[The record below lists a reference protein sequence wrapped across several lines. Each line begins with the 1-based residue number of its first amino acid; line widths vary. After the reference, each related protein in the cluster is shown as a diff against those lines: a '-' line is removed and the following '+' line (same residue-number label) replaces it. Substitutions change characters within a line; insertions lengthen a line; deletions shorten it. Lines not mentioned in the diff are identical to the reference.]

1 MALISGTKLGPYEI
15 LSTLGAGGMGEVYR
29 ARDTRLGREVAI
41 KVLPESFSQDPDRL
55 RRFEQEARTVA
66 ALNHP
71 NILAVYD
78 FGSQDGTHYMVCEL
92 LEGETLR
99 KRLEDGALPS
109 RKAIEYALQ
118 IAHGLSAAHGK
129 GVVHRDLKPDNVFVT
144 KDARVKILDFGLAK
158 LMPGETFLEGP
169 SGAPTIHGVTSPGV
183 VLGTVGYMSPEQVR
197 GQAADARSDIFAFG
211 AILYEM
217 LSGRRAFKR
226 DSGPETLT
234 AILKEEPPEMGGPQ
248 RSVPPGLDR
257 IVRRCLEK
265 APPQRF
271 QSASDLAF
279 AMEALSGISTSG
291 AIQPP
296 AIELPAAEPPAPR
309 PAGRRTVAIISAVLL
324 FVVAGVAGWLAGIK
338 SSTPSV
344 PLFRRLSFRRGTIY
358 SARFTPDDKSVV
370 YGAEWD
376 GNPLGLFST
385 GDQFAESRPLDLGR
399 AYLLSISSS
408 GELALTVGATLQ
420 THGGALGTLARAPQA
435 GGTPR
440 ALLENVLWAD
450 WSPDGKDLAV
460 VRAVG
465 AVNRLE
471 FPIGKVLYETGGW
484 ISHPRISPKGDLIA
498 FLNHPVWPDDRGSVE
513 VVDLAGKR
521 KVLSDGWQSEEGVAW
536 SPRGDEVWFGAIKYG
551 LAHALYADTLTGQER
566 LVERIAGGL
575 TLMDI
580 SRDGRVLIT
589 RDDQRYGIMG
599 HAAGANQER
608 DLSWLDYSAV
618 EDLSANGKLMLF
630 DEEGDGG
637 GPNYSIFLRKT
648 DGSPPT
654 HLGDGIGGA
663 LSPDGNWVISVL
675 PTTPSQ
681 IVLLPTGAGSPK
693 TLERYNIEDYGVTDF
708 FPDGKHILFSGSED
722 GHAMRDYVQ
731 DFEGGKPKPLT
742 PEGVASVGE
751 THPISPDGKS
761 IIALDPDGK
770 LYIYPSDG
778 AERRPVPSVA
788 PGDIPLRWGADG
800 SSIFVTQPGEIP
812 ARVFRVDMAKMSR
825 KPVAELSV
833 PDRTGLTGIRYIQ
846 ITADGKSYAYT
857 FSRFLTELYIIEGLK

>member
-1 MALISGTKLGPYEI
+1 MHKLMTLIPGTKLGPYEI
-15 LSTLGAGGMGEVYR
+15 ISLLGAGGMGEVYR

-41 KVLPESFSQDPDRL
+41 KVLPESLSQDPDRL

-78 FGSQDGTHYMVCEL
+78 FGSQDGVHYMACEL

-99 KRLEDGALPS
+99 KRLDDGALPS
-109 RKAIEYALQ
+109 RRAVEYALQ
-118 IAHGLSAAHGK
+118 IAQGLSAAHGK
-129 GVVHRDLKPDNVFVT
+129 GVVHRDLKPDNLFIT

-158 LMPGETFLEGP
+158 LAPGETLLDGATSAGTT
-169 SGAPTIHGVTSPGV
+169 SGGTTPGV

-197 GQAADARSDIFAFG
+197 GQPVDARSDIFALG

-217 LSGRRAFKR
+217 LSGQRAFKR
-226 DSGPETLT
+226 DSGPETMT
-234 AILKEEPPEMGGPQ
+234 AILKEEPPELGGPQ
-248 RSVPPGLDR
+248 RSVLPGLDR

-279 AMEALSGISTSG
+279 AMEALSGISTTT
-291 AIQPP
+291 A
-296 AIELPAAEPPAPR
+296 AELPATQPA
-309 PAGRRTVAIISAVLL
+309 RRRIVAALAIVLL
-324 FVVAGVAGWLAGIK
+324 IAVAALAGWFAGIK

-358 SARFTPDDKSVV
+358 SARFTPDGKSVV

-376 GNPLGLFST
+376 GTPLQLFST
-385 GDQFAESRPLDLGR
+385 DVQFAESRPLDLGR
-399 AYLLSISSS
+399 AYLLAISPS
-408 GELALTVGATLQ
+408 GELALTIEPRLLD
-420 THGGALGTLARAPQA
+420 HGGARGTLARAPQA
-435 GGTPR
+435 GGAPR

-471 FPIGKVLYETGGW
+471 YPVGKVLYETGGW

-521 KVLSDGWQSEEGVAW
+521 KVLSEGWESAEGVAW
-536 SPRGDEVWFGAIKYG
+536 SPRGDEVWFTAIKFG
-551 LAHALYADTLTGQER
+551 LAHTLYADALTGKER
-566 LVERIAGGL
+566 VVERIAGGV
-575 TLMDI
+575 TLRDI

-589 RDDQRYGIMG
+589 RDDERFGIMG
-599 HAAGANQER
+599 HAPGANQDR
-608 DLSWLDYSAV
+608 DLSWLDYSV
-618 EDLSANGKLMLF
+618 EGDISADGKLTLF

-637 GPNYSIFLRKT
+637 GPNYSIFLRKM
-648 DGSPPT
+648 DGSPAT

-663 LSPDGNWVISVL
+663 LSSDGNWVISVL

-693 TLERYNIEDYGVTDF
+693 TLERYNIEDFGETDF
-708 FPDGKHILFSGSED
+708 FPDGKHILFSGSE
-722 GHAMRDYVQ
+722 HMLAMRDYVQ
-731 DFEGGKPKPLT
+731 DIEGGKPTPIT
-742 PEGVASVGE
+742 PEGVASVWK

-770 LYIYPSDG
+770 FYIYPSTG
-778 AERRPVPSVA
+778 GERRLVPGVV
-788 PGDIPLRWGADG
+788 PGDVVLRWGADG
-800 SSIFVTQPGEIP
+800 SSVFVTQPGEIP
-812 ARVFRVDMAKMSR
+812 ARVFRVDMATTKR
-825 KPVAELSV
+825 TLVAELAV

-846 ITADGKSYAYT
+846 ITADGKSYAYG
-857 FSRFLTELYIIEGLK
+857 FSRFLTELYMIDGLK

>member
-15 LSTLGAGGMGEVYR
+15 LSPLGAGGMGEVYR
-29 ARDTRLGREVAI
+29 ARDTRLGREVAV

-55 RRFEQEARTVA
+55 RRFQQEARTVA

-78 FGSQDGTHYMVCEL
+78 FGSQDGAHYMVCEL

-99 KRLEDGALPS
+99 KRLENGALPS
-109 RKAIEYALQ
+109 RKAVEYALQ
-118 IAHGLSAAHGK
+118 IAQGLSAAHGK
-129 GVVHRDLKPDNVFVT
+129 GVVHRDLKPDNLFVT

-158 LMPGETFLEGP
+158 LMSGETFLEGP
-169 SGAPTIHGVTSPGV
+169 TGGPTQHGATSPGV

-197 GQAADARSDIFAFG
+197 GEAADARSDIFALG
-211 AILYEM
+211 TILYEM

-234 AILKEEPPEMGGPQ
+234 AILKEDPPEIGGPQ
-248 RSVPPGLDR
+248 RSVPPGLER
-257 IVRRCLEK
+257 IVRRCMEK
-265 APPQRF
+265 VPQQRF

-279 AMEALSGISTSG
+279 AMEALSGISTT
-291 AIQPP
+291 AATERP
-296 AIELPAAEPPAPR
+296 ATEPPATRLAARR
-309 PAGRRTVAIISAVLL
+309 PVAIIAAVLL
-324 FVVAGVAGWLAGIK
+324 FAAVGLAGWLAGIR
-338 SSTPSV
+338 SSTPTV

-358 SARFTPDDKSVV
+358 SARFTPDGKSVV
-370 YGAEWD
+370 YGAEWE
-376 GNPLGLFST
+376 GNPLQLFSA
-385 GDQFAESRPLDLGR
+385 DVQSAESRPLDLGR
-399 AYLLSISSS
+399 GYLLSISSS
-408 GELALTVGATLQ
+408 GELALTVGPTLQ
-420 THGGALGTLARAPQA
+420 AHGGARGTLARAPQA
-435 GGTPR
+435 GGAPR
-440 ALLENVLWAD
+440 ALLEKVLWAD

-465 AVNRLE
+465 ALNRLE
-471 FPIGKVLYETGGW
+471 FPVGKVLYETGGW
-484 ISHPRISPKGDLIA
+484 ISHPRFSPKGDLIA

-521 KVLSDGWQSEEGVAW
+521 KVLSDGWESEEGVAW

-551 LAHALYADTLTGQER
+551 LALSLYADTLSGQER

-589 RDDQRYGIMG
+589 RDDERYGIMG
-599 HAAGANQER
+599 HAPGEKQER
-608 DLSWLDYSAV
+608 DLSWLDYS
-618 EDLSANGKLMLF
+618 DSADISPDGKLLLF

-648 DGSPPT
+648 DGSPAAR
-654 HLGDGIGGA
+654 LGDGIASGF
-663 LSPDGNWVISVL
+663 SPDGNWAISIL

-693 TLERYNIEDYGVTDF
+693 TLERYNIEDYGVADF
-708 FPDGKHILFSGSED
+708 FPDGKRILFSGTEH
-722 GHAMRDYVQ
+722 GHAMRDYIQ
-731 DFEGGKPKPLT
+731 DIEGGKPQPIT
-742 PEGVASVGE
+742 PEGVASVWK
-751 THPISPDGKS
+751 TRPISPDGKS

-770 LYIYPSDG
+770 LYIYPADG
-778 AERRPVPSVA
+778 GARSVLPGVE

-812 ARVFRVDMAKMSR
+812 SRVFRVDLATKSR
-825 KPVAELSV
+825 TLAAELSV

-846 ITADGKSYAYT
+846 MTADGKSYAYT
-857 FSRFLTELYIIEGLK
+857 YSRFLTELYIIEGLK

>member
-1 MALISGTKLGPYEI
+1 MALTSGTKLGPYEI
-15 LSTLGAGGMGEVYR
+15 LSPLGVGGMGEVYR
-29 ARDTRLGREVAI
+29 ARDARLGREVAI

-55 RRFEQEARTVA
+55 RRFEQEARMVA
-66 ALNHP
+66 VLNHP

-78 FGSQDGTHYMVCEL
+78 FGSQDGAHYMVCEL

-109 RKAIEYALQ
+109 RKAVEYALQ
-118 IAHGLSAAHGK
+118 IAQGLGAAHGR

-158 LMPGETFLEGP
+158 LMPGENFLEGP
-169 SGAPTIHGVTSPGV
+169 TGAPTLHAVTSPGV

-197 GQAADARSDIFAFG
+197 GQVADARSDIFALG

-234 AILKEEPPEMGGPQ
+234 AILKEDPPEMGGPQ
-248 RSVPPGLDR
+248 RSVPPGLER

-265 APPQRF
+265 APLQRF

-279 AMEALSGISTSG
+279 AMEALSSLSTTTG
-291 AIQPP
+291 TD
-296 AIELPAAEPPAPR
+296 LPATR
-309 PAGRRTVAIISAVLL
+309 PASRRTVAIIAAVLL
-324 FVVAGVAGWLAGIK
+324 LAVVGVAGWFAGVK

-358 SARFTPDDKSVV
+358 SARFTPDGKSVV

-376 GNPLGLFST
+376 GNPLQLFST
-385 GDQFAESRPLDLGR
+385 GEQFAESRPLDLGR

-420 THGGALGTLARAPQA
+420 THGGARGTLARAPEA
-435 GGTPR
+435 GGSPR

-465 AVNRLE
+465 ALNRLE
-471 FPIGKVLYETGGW
+471 FPVGKVLYETGGW

-521 KVLSDGWQSEEGVAW
+521 QVLSDGWDSEEGVAW
-536 SPRGDEVWFGAIKYG
+536 SPRGDEVWFAAIKYG
-551 LAHALYADTLTGQER
+551 LALALYADTLTGHER

-575 TLMDI
+575 TLRDI

-599 HAAGANQER
+599 RAAGTNQER
-608 DLSWLDYSAV
+608 DLSWLDYSDV
-618 EDLSANGKLMLF
+618 GDISADGKLLLF

-648 DGSPPT
+648 DGSAPT
-654 HLGDGIGGA
+654 HLGEGIGSA
-663 LSPDGNWVISVL
+663 LSPDRNWVISVL

-693 TLERYNIEDYGVTDF
+693 RLERYNIEDYGVTDF
-708 FPDGKHILFSGSED
+708 FPDGKRILFSGTEH
-722 GHAMRDYVQ
+722 GHAMRDYIQ
-731 DFEGGKPKPLT
+731 DLEGGKPKPIT
-742 PEGVASVGE
+742 PEGVASVWK

-770 LYIYPSDG
+770 LYIYPAEG
-778 AERRPVPSVA
+778 GERRPLPGVA

-812 ARVFRVDMAKMSR
+812 ARVFRVDMATLSR
-825 KPVAELSV
+825 KLVAELSV

-857 FSRFLTELYIIEGLK
+857 FCRFLTELYTIEGLK